1 MEWLYAVVSIISVMC
16 STVLAVVHSVISY
29 KKSKEQKKDELWET
43 TAVRIICSQNNGS
56 ASVDDVVEAYEAL
69 KLFRD
74 MGYRT
79 TDEPFAT
86 TLARYRKNIKNGN
99 NDVSK

>member
-1 MEWLYAVVSIISVMC
+1 MEWLYAAVSLISVLC
-16 STVLAVVHSVISY
+16 STALSIVHAVITY
-29 KKSKEQKKDELWET
+29 KKNKEQKKDELWET
-43 TAVRIICSQNNGS
+43 AVRIVCSQNNGS

-79 TDEPFAT
+79 ADEPFT
-86 TLARYRKNIKNGN
+86 MTLARYRNNIKNGN
-99 NDVSK
+99 NGISN